1 MQLDIALCDVTKV
14 FPSCLMP
21 TALAEECA
29 ERVAATS
36 RTTCAIDP
44 ASHESPVV

>member
-36 RTTCAIDP
+36 RTTVRYRP
-44 ASHESPVV
+44 SQP